1 MLQPPKEKRLYLYTA
16 TSELCNELL
25 GMYFDEY
32 SIFSDAKRI
41 EIGIEYDPV
50 NLMLDTYDYINWPE
64 KEESDDKTI
73 KSDEKENF
81 ADIRTR
87 PLLAGDM

>member
-1 MLQPPKEKRLYLYTA
+1 
-16 TSELCNELL
+16 
-25 GMYFDEY
+25 
-32 SIFSDAKRI
+32 
-41 EIGIEYDPV
+41 
-50 NLMLDTYDYINWPE
+50 MLDTYDYINWPE